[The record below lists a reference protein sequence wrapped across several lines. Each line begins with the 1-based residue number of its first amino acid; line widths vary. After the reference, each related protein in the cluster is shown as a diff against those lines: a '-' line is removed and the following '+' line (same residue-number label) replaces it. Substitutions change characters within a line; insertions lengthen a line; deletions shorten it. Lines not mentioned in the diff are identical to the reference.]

1 MHPED
6 AAPWG
11 YPVRFVDMRPPPHL
25 LPALVTP
32 FTRSGALDLDAH
44 RYNLRELTARG
55 ISGFLIGGSTGE
67 GPYLDHGERG
77 ALVAAAR
84 QELGSHPFLLAGI
97 AAESLRAALV
107 QAEEA
112 AAAGADAVLVLTPT
126 TLVRGNHP
134 AVVGFFKDV
143 ADASP
148 VPVFVYSVPAVTG
161 YTLPI
166 ESAVE
171 LSRHANIAGMKDSG
185 GDPLAMARL
194 VEDTAGD
201 LLLMTG
207 SSRAMT
213 LCITVGAHGAITAS
227 SNYLPELAGA
237 VVAAARRSPRSAA
250 RLQSQLSRLS
260 TAVEAHRVPGVKAAA
275 ELTGLRPGYPR
286 QPLRPLPAKERK
298 KIETVLREAGVL

>member
-11 YPVRFVDMRPPPHL
+11 YPVRFVDMRLPPHL

-67 GPYLDHGERG
+67 GPYLDRGERG

-237 VVAAARRSPRSAA
+237 VVAAARRAPRSAA

-260 TAVEAHRVPGVKAAA
+260 TAVEARRVPGVKAAA

>member
-32 FTRSGALDLDAH
+32 FTRSGELDLDAH

-67 GPYLDHGERG
+67 GPYLDRGERG

-97 AAESLRAALV
+97 AAESLRAALA

-112 AAAGADAVLVLTPT
+112 AVAGADAVLVLTPT

-134 AVVGFFKDV
+134 AVVGFFKDM

-166 ESAVE
+166 ESAIE

-250 RLQSQLSRLS
+250 RLQSRLSRLS
-260 TAVEAHRVPGVKAAA
+260 TAVEARRVPGVKAAA

-298 KIETVLREAGVL
+298 RIETVLREAGVL